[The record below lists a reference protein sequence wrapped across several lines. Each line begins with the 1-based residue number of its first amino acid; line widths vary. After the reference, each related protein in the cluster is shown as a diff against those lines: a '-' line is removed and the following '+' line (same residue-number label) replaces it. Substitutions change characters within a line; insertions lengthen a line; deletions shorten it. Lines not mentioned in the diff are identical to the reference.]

1 MGIKWNGKNY
11 FVCFTIR
18 GITASIKAYIDR
30 GKKDAFQT
38 VKVIYGSRYKK
49 KEKNELLNLLGKYES
64 FKDGW
69 NKYQNNKSIFKISD
83 NLKNNIYENDIIKE
97 VFESCI
103 FSLNKGRNVIIIGE
117 DGLGKS
123 QIARWVA
130 EMHNG
135 NNNIDPNNYVHFIC
149 TEEKNALI

>member
-1 MGIKWNGKNY
+1 MVQDI
-11 FVCFTIR
+11 
-18 GITASIKAYIDR
+18 
-30 GKKDAFQT
+30 
-38 VKVIYGSRYKK
+38 K
-49 KEKNELLNLLGKYES
+49 KEKNELLILLGKYES

-69 NKYQNNKSIFKISD
+69 NKYQNNKSTFKISD